1 MSAFTAKLLSQF
13 DALQIEEKQEFLR
26 EVILH
31 LPRWDS
37 GPLSDEVPAAAG
49 DEMAAMLDQEERC
62 S

>member
-1 MSAFTAKLLSQF
+1 MSTARAKLLSQF
-13 DALQIEEKQEFLR
+13 ESLQNEEKQEFLR

-37 GPLSDEVPAAAG
+37 GALGDEVAAAAG
-49 DEMAAMLDQEERC
+49 DEIAAMLDQEERA